1 MRLLIRRT
9 NITRLYTEGILLI
22 NGRMTS
28 LTVEDTLSMLSQG
41 DYDIRLSKGASR
53 RRVIAIVAHDEAKIQ
68 LRQAHHLRAGGSYL
82 TSRRYKCISIGQP
95 LIPGALKQGRELY
108 DRLFDRIEKAEAR
121 KEPITLGITEEDSI
135 TSAPIAHW
143 DQPTHHD
150 CPPSK
155 RNS

>member
-41 DYDIRLSKGASR
+41 EYAIRLSKGASR
-53 RRVIAIVAHDEAKIQ
+53 RRVIAIVARSEVKIQ
-68 LRQAHHLRAGGSYL
+68 IRQAPCLRAGGSYL
-82 TSRRYKCISIGQP
+82 TCRCHKCIGIGWP

-121 KEPITLGITEEDSI
+121 KEPITLGITEEGAS

-150 CPPSK
+150 CPPTK

>member
-41 DYDIRLSKGASR
+41 EYAIRLSKGASR
-53 RRVIAIVAHDEAKIQ
+53 RRVIAIV
-68 LRQAHHLRAGGSYL
+68 AHHLRAGGSYL

-95 LIPGALKQGRELY
+95 LIPGALKKGTEVY

-121 KEPITLGITEEDSI
+121 KEPITLNITEEGAS

-150 CPPSK
+150 CPPAK